1 MDSSAASGETFS
13 PQQTLRT
20 IILSLLCWLL
30 PFSNPVLSVTLA
42 AGLTELIMRYAHFD
56 FTRFRKI
63 FTPQIF
69 TISMDGY
76 VGSIL
81 TQYLMNHFKTRM
93 LNVRVDVRGG
103 KLKFEKSTEC
113 DTVTDRHD
121 GVDVRIVVNTSN
133 ETFQVTVG
141 ECADHVQLLHDYL
154 MHVIRNTVVTNH
166 VRIYQLEVSV
176 PVRRNRRR
184 RDDDDDDG
192 GNISDQVEWHCVE
205 TVNTNSFQNTI
216 LTAKN
221 ERELYDDFRKF
232 LLNED
237 LYGRR
242 GWCWKRGYMLC
253 GPPGSGKTTVIRAMA
268 NELPCCGGI
277 YTIDM
282 SILINHPQ
290 RAQVLQNAFRKISGI
305 SQPHVVCMEDIDK
318 AMTGDCSYDTLMGT
332 LINSID
338 GMVQNSGR
346 VFVMTVNDERFL
358 KRTSNKALLREGRI
372 DVTIVFD
379 QCTLEQ
385 VCRVLDLSFGADK
398 DHAKWCADNNMTLR
412 SDCMRMATLYNN
424 IKRHVEQYDALLQ
437 LLFVSSTSPASATLA
452 STDASAPDK
461 VIDKVAAKVAA
472 KVAKNL
478 GDSDDDSDSDDDEDD
493 NDGEDNGPMKDQQK
507 NVEKVMFGK
516 YYKMYQMKDGKEV
529 LVPRFDKDYIHNAQD
544 TYLFR
549 EPTIV
554 FDANEKKPDLSGS
567 FQLEYNER
575 TMQKVRSH
583 YRALV
588 ELHYIR
594 MSWRNSVDVQRHI
607 YKNLLEVTQQV
618 LLDQQL
624 IRIDL
629 EKRRLLLEAT
639 KAINPDVD
647 VDVPPSFLDADKSQ
661 QEMQQLLKTTQLLV
675 EQPDTAP
682 CDRAVDRIMA
692 GERDMNLRHFMK
704 KRNWNNLCGH
714 FTDNSGGTD
723 KYTFASHHIEDRHLR
738 NIGVDADSFDQEY
751 LHHFKYNHN
760 RPDDDEEHDSDED
773 EGDDEDKKAKV
784 LTISKDA
791 VACGLV
797 GVSVDDD
804 DEDKVTLSLD
814 L

>member
-1 MDSSAASGETFS
+1 MEASAGETFS

-76 VGSIL
+76 VGPIL
-81 TQYLMNHFKTRM
+81 TQYLMNNFKTRM
-93 LNVRVDVRGG
+93 LNVRLDMRGG
-103 KLKFEKSTEC
+103 KLKFEKSNDS
-113 DTVTDRHD
+113 DTVTDTYG

-154 MHVIRNTVVTNH
+154 MHVIRNTVVTNY
-166 VRIYQLEVSV
+166 VRIYQLEVSM
-176 PVRRNRRR
+176 PAKKNRRR
-184 RDDDDDDG
+184 RDDDEDDG
-192 GNISDQVEWHCVE
+192 AGVDGNVEWHCVE

-268 NELPCCGGI
+268 NELPSCGGI

-290 RAQVLQNAFRKISGI
+290 RAQVLQNAFRKISCV

-318 AMTGDCSYDTLMGT
+318 AMTGDCDYNTLMGT

-346 VFVMTVNDERFL
+346 IFVMTVNDERFL
-358 KRTSNKALLREGRI
+358 KRTSNRALLREGRV
-372 DVTIVFD
+372 DVTVIFD
-379 QCTLEQ
+379 QCTQEQ
-385 VCRVLDLSFGADK
+385 VCRVLDLSFGADLN
-398 DHAKWCADNNMTLR
+398 HAKWCSDNNMTLR

-424 IKRHVEQYDALLQ
+424 IKRHVEQYDTLLK
-437 LLFVSSTSPASATLA
+437 LLFVSKTPTTTDPPPTDPTDPTEVAT
-452 STDASAPDK
+452 TK
-461 VIDKVAAKVAA
+461 AAKV
-472 KVAKNL
+472 KSSDDD
-478 GDSDDDSDSDDDEDD
+478 DSDDDDDDDSEEDE
-493 NDGEDNGPMKDQQK
+493 GEDNGPMKDQQK

-704 KRNWNNLCGH
+704 KRNWDNLCGH

-738 NIGVDADSFDQEY
+738 NLGVDADSFDQEY

-760 RPDDDEEHDSDED
+760 RPDDDFDSDED
-773 EGDDEDKKAKV
+773 EDKKEEEKKAKV
-784 LTISKDA
+784 LTISKDV

-804 DEDKVTLSLD
+804 EEDKVTLSID